1 MNIKE
6 LQKMIKDA
14 EDFILKKMG
23 KFQYSNLIR
32 CLKAQEEL
40 GEVADVLIRIEVGSR
55 KGKIS
60 PEEGKKELGKEIVDT
75 IVPLIGLANF
85 YNIDLDSI
93 FEEKLKKDKERY
105 KKVDF

>member
-1 MNIKE
+1 MNISE
-6 LQKMIKDA
+6 LQKKIKNA
-14 EDFILKKMG
+14 EDFIVKKMG

-32 CLKAQEEL
+32 CLKTQEEL

-60 PEEGKKELGKEIVDT
+60 LEEGKKELGKEIVDT

-85 YNIDLDSI
+85 YNIDLDPI
-93 FEEKLKKDKERY
+93 FEEKLKKDEKRY